1 MKLSKKENEKINKKR
16 SKKEDKFKTF
26 NTRNINKRL
35 KRAKK
40 QMKILQKKK
49 NHIETQL
56 LEIQGNLVEVQ
67 DQFQKY
73 KKENKNLR
81 KKVSYW
87 KNRTLKLENQCS
99 EKHSSIKE
107 KLSFKIK
114 ELEQITKC
122 MENEKNL
129 LKEKTDDFEN
139 KKLNLFQKGQ
149 YSKEVRTLY
158 QDLISDGRVSA
169 NKMEKVV
176 DIVLT
181 KIAGLQVDRLPKSTY
196 AKDMGIEISTV
207 PCCFRT
213 FC

>member
-181 KIAGLQVDRLPKSTY
+181 KIAGLQVDRPIPKIW
-196 AKDMGIEISTV
+196 G
-207 PCCFRT
+207 
-213 FC
+213 

>member
-139 KKLNLFQKGQ
+139 KKLN
-149 YSKEVRTLY
+149 VRTLY

-181 KIAGLQVDRLPKSTY
+181 KIAGLQVDRLPKSAY